1 MKKGAKTRRRGKG
14 VLEPP
19 EFRSLLPQFVLD
31 SLHEAVYF
39 VDTECRIQYWNRGA
53 EELTGY
59 AAEEALGRVCWDNFL
74 AHSDESGCS
83 LCTKPCSQITS
94 QEAGRGWE
102 RETFL
107 RHKMGHR
114 IPVNLRVCPVRDGG
128 GKVIGTVEVIRDL
141 TRSKA
146 TERRVLELEKLA
158 FRDFLTGLPNRYYT
172 EHKVQQALQDRTH
185 FGRDY
190 GLLMIDLDD
199 FKRINDTYG
208 HNAGD
213 LVLRAVCRE
222 LTRGLRSADLVGRW
236 GGEEFL
242 LLAADTSPEALAE
255 LAERCRVLVAGAS
268 VEWQGSVLNLTAS
281 LGATLLRK
289 DEDSTTAV
297 DRADKLMYE
306 SKRKGGNRYTIE
318 FETTEA
324 VSELAKA

>member
-1 MKKGAKTRRRGKG
+1 MKKEAKKSPGKG
-14 VLEPP
+14 VTHPP
-19 EFRSLLPQFVLD
+19 ELKSLLPHLVLD

-39 VDTECRIQYWNRGA
+39 VDTGCRIRYWNRGA
-53 EELTGY
+53 EELTGFTP
-59 AAEEALGRVCWDNFL
+59 EEALGRVCWDNFL
-74 AHSDESGCS
+74 AHADESGCS
-83 LCTKPCSQITS
+83 LCTRPCSQLS
-94 QEAGRGWE
+94 APDVGRGWE

-114 IPVNLRVCPVRDGG
+114 IPVNLRVCAVHDAS

-213 LVLRAVCRE
+213 LVLKAVCRE

-242 LLAADTSPEALAE
+242 LLAADTSPESLVE
-255 LAERCRVLVAGAS
+255 LAERCRVLVAGAA
-268 VEWQGSVLNLTAS
+268 VEWQGSVLHLTAS

-289 DEDSTTAV
+289 DEDSTAAV

-306 SKRKGGNRYTIE
+306 SKRKGGNRYTVE
-318 FETTEA
+318 FETLEPA
-324 VSELAKA
+324 AELVKT

>member
-1 MKKGAKTRRRGKG
+1 MKKDATKPQGAN
-14 VLEPP
+14 PASSQ
-19 EFRSLLPQFVLD
+19 EFAALLPTLVLD
-31 SLHEAVYF
+31 SLFDAVCF
-39 VDTECRIQYWNRGA
+39 IDTECHIRYWNRGA
-53 EELTGY
+53 EDLTGY
-59 AAEEALGRVCWDNFL
+59 TAQEALGRICWDDFL
-74 AHSDESGCS
+74 AHADESGCA
-83 LCTKPCSQITS
+83 LCTKPCSQLTLPD
-94 QEAGRGWE
+94 GRGWE

-114 IPVNLRVCPVRDGG
+114 IPVSLKVAPVRDNA
-128 GKVIGTVEVIRDL
+128 GKPIGVVEVIRDL

-190 GLLMIDLDD
+190 GLLMIDLDN

-213 LVLRAVCRE
+213 LVLKKVTKE
-222 LTRGLRSADLVGRW
+222 LTRGLRSADIVGRW

-242 LLAADTSPEALAE
+242 LLAADTSPESLGDV
-255 LAERCRVLVAGAS
+255 AERCRALVAGAA
-268 VEWQGSVLNLTAS
+268 VDWQGSVLRITAS

-289 DEDSTTAV
+289 DEDSVGVV
-297 DRADKLMYE
+297 DRADKLMYQ
-306 SKRKGGNRYTIE
+306 SKRKGGNNCSIE
-318 FETTEA
+318 FETAEPS
-324 VSELAKA
+324 SELLKK